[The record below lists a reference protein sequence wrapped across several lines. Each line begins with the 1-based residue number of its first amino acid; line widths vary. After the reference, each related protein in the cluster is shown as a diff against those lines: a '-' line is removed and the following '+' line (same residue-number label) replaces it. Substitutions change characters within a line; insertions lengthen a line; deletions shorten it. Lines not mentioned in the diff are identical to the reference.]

1 MYQWCEF
8 KSCRGKNKNL
18 TALKSNSITVWFN
31 FQTYIYIYEKFENAK
46 KGNFK
51 KDRQYNDRKKTKE
64 KTNND
69 PQNIIQKI
77 KD

>member
-1 MYQWCEF
+1 MY
-8 KSCRGKNKNL
+8 
-18 TALKSNSITVWFN
+18 IYI
-31 FQTYIYIYEKFENAK
+31 YIYIYEKFENAK

-77 KD
+77 KDWTL